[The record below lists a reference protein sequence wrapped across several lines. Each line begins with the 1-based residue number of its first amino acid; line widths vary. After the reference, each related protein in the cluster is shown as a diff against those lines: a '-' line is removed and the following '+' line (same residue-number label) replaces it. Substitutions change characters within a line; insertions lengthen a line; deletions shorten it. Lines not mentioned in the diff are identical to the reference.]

1 MGVDLRL
8 EHADE
13 REIAVFFRVVKAVAD
28 DECIRHFKAGIRRVD
43 RRFAARRFVQQ
54 RRNGDRRGTA
64 DTEIVRK
71 VVQRNAA
78 VENVLD
84 ATASNTPGVKAILS
98 KVNKK

>member
-1 MGVDLRL
+1 M
-8 EHADE
+8 
-13 REIAVFFRVVKAVAD
+13 
-28 DECIRHFKAGIRRVD
+28 D

-84 ATASNTPGVKAILS
+84 EDDVASLDVLVQILVDLHRTGSCRLVAIG
-98 KVNKK
+98 